1 MRPPATNAR
10 RQGITCTRV
19 ESEALTARPMR
30 ISRVFV
36 DQPLRPGA
44 TVTLDEAAARYVN
57 QVLRLKRGQ
66 VVTLFNGDGGEF
78 NASFL
83 EVSRRT
89 VKAGVESHVAIE
101 RESPLSLHL
110 GHGLAKGE
118 RMDVAIQKAV
128 ELGASS
134 ITALNTERSVVKLSG
149 ERLERR
155 VAHWRSIAI
164 HACQQCGRNRI
175 PRIGSPVDLESWVQA
190 DQSDV
195 RVLLTPTG
203 TRSLGELELSG
214 NSVSLLVGPEGGM
227 TEREENTSIDRG
239 FIPIRIGTRVLRT
252 ETASVAGLTAI
263 QLKWGD
269 LG

>member
-1 MRPPATNAR
+1 MRT
-10 RQGITCTRV
+10 
-19 ESEALTARPMR
+19 
-30 ISRVFV
+30 SRVFV

-66 VVTLFNGDGGEF
+66 LVTLFNGEGGEF

-83 EVSRRT
+83 EVSRRA

-101 RESPLSLHL
+101 RESPLTLHL

-118 RMDVAIQKAV
+118 RMDVVIQKAV
-128 ELGASS
+128 ELGASRV
-134 ITALNTERSVVKLSG
+134 TPLNTERSVVKLSG

-164 HACQQCGRNRI
+164 HACQQCGRNRV
-175 PRIGSPVDLESWVQA
+175 PRIDPPLDLSSWVQA
-190 DQSDV
+190 DQSDI
-195 RVLLTPTG
+195 RLLLTPAG
-203 TRSLGELELSG
+203 ERSLGEIELTGS
-214 NSVSLLVGPEGGM
+214 SVALLVGPEGGM
-227 TEREENTSIDRG
+227 TEREETTSKELG